1 MASVRV
7 KQSKNVQHSW
17 ELKVWTQRHFVPV
30 PRHWLTSGVLMINE
44 VVCCL
49 AVVCL
54 VSRKG
59 NFPPRIWLA
68 YITNNEGAQCF
79 LLEE

>member
-1 MASVRV
+1 MDTTPFCAG
-7 KQSKNVQHSW
+7 
-17 ELKVWTQRHFVPV
+17 TQTLG
-30 PRHWLTSGVLMINE
+30 LTSGVLMINE

-68 YITNNEGAQCF
+68 YITNNEGA
-79 LLEE
+79 